1 MVTIPWMDFGHF
13 LSQCIAIYDDFIW
26 LLVSS
31 HCVKKLLKSQIR
43 ELVLSKS
50 EGVQTNLEN
59 MEWGVR
65 SVGTQSNPK

>member
-1 MVTIPWMDFGHF
+1 MVTMHDVDDIFITMH
-13 LSQCIAIYDDFIW
+13 CVYDGPIC

-50 EGVQTNLEN
+50 VGVQTNLEN
-59 MEWGVR
+59 ME
-65 SVGTQSNPK
+65 